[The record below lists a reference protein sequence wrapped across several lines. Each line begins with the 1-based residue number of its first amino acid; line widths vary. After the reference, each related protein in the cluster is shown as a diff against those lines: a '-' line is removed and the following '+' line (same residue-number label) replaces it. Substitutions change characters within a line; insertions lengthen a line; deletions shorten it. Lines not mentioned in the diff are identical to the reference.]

1 MGSFLKDFLKKKKN
15 QNERINL
22 FFKKAILV
30 LEEENLIG
38 F

>member
-1 MGSFLKDFLKKKKN
+1 MGSFLKDFLKKKN